1 MEIDSEKE
9 RAVTLAAGF
18 LAFGSGL
25 GVGFWGLKKDNR
37 MKEVRTSVITDNAKA
52 TMSGKLY
59 SDTII

>member
-1 MEIDSEKE
+1 METDSEKK

-25 GVGFWGLKKDNR
+25 GAGFWGLKKDNR
-37 MKEVRTSVITDNAKA
+37 MKEVKNSVITDNAKT
-52 TMSGKLY
+52 TMSVQLF